1 MRVEGMNGKN
11 LGGYPGHGVRQL
23 EAARLDNWGVRMAQ
37 VAVEYGGPVVT
48 LCLGG
53 DVTGHPNPRLED
65 GERIWTSQVL
75 SWTGRT
81 VRTRNTT
88 YTLGDFYDA

>member
-1 MRVEGMNGKN
+1 MSNRAK
-11 LGGYPGHGVRQL
+11 
-23 EAARLDNWGVRMAQ
+23 LDNWVVRMAHP
-37 VAVEYGGPVVT
+37 AGT
-48 LCLGG
+48 ICLGG
-53 DVTGHPNPRLED
+53 DVMGHPNPRLED
-65 GERIWTSQVL
+65 GDRIWTSQVL